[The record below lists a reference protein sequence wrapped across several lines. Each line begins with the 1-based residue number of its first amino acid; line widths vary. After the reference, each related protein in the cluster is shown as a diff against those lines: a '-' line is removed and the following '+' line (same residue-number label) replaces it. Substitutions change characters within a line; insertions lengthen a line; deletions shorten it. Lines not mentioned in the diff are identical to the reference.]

1 MAIPDFQTLMLPVL
15 QFAADKADHTNKDL
29 VEHIC
34 ERFGLSEEDRK
45 ATIPSGR
52 QALVLNRVA
61 WARSYLKIAGLLD
74 TPKHGVFRITTRG
87 LTTLHDKPERIDLKF
102 LRKFPEYLA
111 WRTGS
116 AERTLENADTGEN
129 SSASTALPS
138 PEEQMDAAFEALRQ
152 AVAADIRERLLALSP
167 KRFEV
172 VVVDLLVAMGYGGS
186 RRDAAEVTG
195 KSGDEGIDGLIK
207 EDRLGLDVVY
217 VQAKKWSNSVGRPDV
232 QRFVGA
238 LSGQHARKGVFITTS
253 EFTKESREY
262 AAKTEAKV
270 VLIDGRE
277 LAQLMIDHGIGVSTA
292 EKYEIKRVDS
302 DYFEED

>member
-15 QFAADKADHTNKDL
+15 QFAADKLDHSSNDL

-34 ERFGLSEEDRK
+34 KMFRLTDEERK
-45 ATIPSGR
+45 ASISGGK
-52 QALVLNRVA
+52 QTLVLNRVS
-61 WARSYLKIAGLLD
+61 WARSYLKIAGLLE
-74 TPKHGVFRITTRG
+74 TPKRGIFRITPSG
-87 LTTLHDKPERIDLKF
+87 LETLEEKPNRVDLKF

-111 WRTGS
+111 WRTS
-116 AERTLENADTGEN
+116 SSERPLDNSGVGET
-129 SSASTALPS
+129 SSNVAPLLS
-138 PEEQMDAAFEALRQ
+138 PEEQLEAAYGTLRQ
-152 AVAADIRERLLALSP
+152 TVAADIRERLLGLSP
-167 KRFEV
+167 RRFEV

-207 EDRLGLDVVY
+207 EDRLGLDVIY
-217 VQAKKWSNSVGRPDV
+217 VQAKKWTNSVGRPDV

-253 EFTKESREY
+253 EFTKEAREY

-270 VLIDGRE
+270 VLVDGRE
-277 LAQLMIDHGIGVSTA
+277 MAQLMMDHDIGVSTS
-292 EKYEIKRVDS
+292 ETYKIKRVDS
-302 DYFEED
+302 DYFEEE